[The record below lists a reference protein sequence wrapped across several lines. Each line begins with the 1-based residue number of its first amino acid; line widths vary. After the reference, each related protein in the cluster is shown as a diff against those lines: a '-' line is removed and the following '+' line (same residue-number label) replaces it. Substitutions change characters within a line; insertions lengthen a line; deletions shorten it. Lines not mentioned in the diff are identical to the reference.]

1 MHWLIVTVVFLVLAG
16 LLLRWKA
23 GIGFGWISYRDR
35 GRKSEVFVSRTHRI
49 KGKPDFI
56 ERGREGAVPVEYKS
70 HRGSLEKPFQN
81 HLAQVLAYCFLLEDI
96 FGPGRVR
103 KGRLVYDQQQFDVVY
118 GDKERAYIARLITRM
133 RLLRRGAGK
142 RSHREAGKCRTCAM
156 QKQCDE
162 SLV

>member
-1 MHWLIVTVVFLVLAG
+1 MYELFVLVVLFASIG
-16 LLLRWKA
+16 LLLRWKT
-23 GIGFGWISYRDR
+23 GLGFGWISYRDR

-49 KGKPDFI
+49 KGKPDFV
-56 ERGREGAVPVEYKS
+56 ERGREGVVPVEYKS

-81 HLAQVLAYCFLLEDI
+81 HIAQVLAYCFLLEAV

-142 RSHREAGKCRTCAM
+142 RSHSEAGKCRTCTL
-156 QKQCDE
+156 QKQCDK